1 MLHDYIIFMYLFV
14 IHNIALACLLVLNIL
29 IQNYL
34 LLLNNL
40 ISKILTYPNIYY
52 LTICLGM
59 ALIFAYKIVKLI
71 I

>member
-29 IQNYL
+29 VQNYFL
-34 LLLNNL
+34 VLNNL